1 MEVRPVAAPPLAA
14 ASLISCRKKYRKM
27 RVRFDERMRESNTL
41 FREEH
46 KAIALARRL
55 QEQNEYATRLLVAA
69 SLALLTRPQ
78 PAPGPVARHQ

>member
-1 MEVRPVAAPPLAA
+1 MEVRPLILPPPTVLLTC
-14 ASLISCRKKYRKM
+14 SRKKYRKM

-55 QEQNEYATRLLVAA
+55 QEQNEYV
-69 SLALLTRPQ
+69 TRP
-78 PAPGPVARHQ
+78 PVAGLG

>member
-1 MEVRPVAAPPLAA
+1 
-14 ASLISCRKKYRKM
+14 M

-55 QEQNEYATRLLVAA
+55 QEQNEYAA
-69 SLALLTRPQ
+69 RPSS
-78 PAPGPVARHQ
+78 AMLC